1 MHADSTPAVRRNR
14 GRTNPNG
21 AGSVYYSPARRAWL
35 ATYSRGLDAARKP
48 IVKRFQ
54 AATESEARSR
64 RDEDRRLWETLP
76 PLPAQIDA
84 RGRAY
89 VRLSSL
95 PFRAWIHQRDGGRC
109 GICGQ
114 PVALED
120 MHVDHIRPRIEG
132 GNDAVTNLRATHPV
146 CNLRRRDERARR
158 ILV

>member
-1 MHADSTPAVRRNR
+1 MRADSTRPKKARN
-14 GRTNPNG
+14 GT
-21 AGSVYYSPARRAWL
+21 GSVRWSP
-35 ATYSRGLDAARKP
+35 SRGVWMASYTRGLTAAGAP

-54 AATESEARSR
+54 AATEEEARWK

-76 PLPAQIDA
+76 PLPAQVDS

-89 VRLSSL
+89 VRLSSI

-132 GNDAVTNLRATHPV
+132 GNDAVSNLRVSHPA
-146 CNLRRRDERARR
+146 CNLRRRHERARR
-158 ILV
+158 IAV